1 MELVLRHRRRQPWV
15 SQHDRPNLA
24 RPRAHR
30 RSLTIARTRRT
41 PSASDADPS
50 LHKDED
56 CPRRKEKGAAFVYGG
71 AGAPAAATVAADNSA
86 LRNLFSD

>member
-1 MELVLRHRRRQPWV
+1 MNCAEASRKCVEPHALSKVDSNAALPSAV
-15 SQHDRPNLA
+15 E
-24 RPRAHR
+24 
-30 RSLTIARTRRT
+30 RSPSLT